1 MKQSTL
7 MMILTGIIII
17 IACFGKYVESNIT
30 KSATTILEDR
40 LKPAPML
47 SHTFDY
53 YGTTV
58 QDVLTETSTDIKT
71 IQTHK
76 DEIMDAKVE
85 RDTLW
90 TKYKST
96 YLVES
101 EAKMVAK
108 VDDEMAEVDEMIEE
122 ILTTSDTL
130 KAKQIIKSDE
140 FNKLI
145 NNTLNDINWLLDLQT
160 EIGQEETL
168 KMMGL
173 LKNFS
178 NFMIGALAL
187 AFVMLGSIL
196 FQKFRKEPTPTKPIR
211 KTAIKKKPTP
221 KKPTPKKSPTKK

>member
-7 MMILTGIIII
+7 MMVLTGIIIV

-58 QDVLTETSTDIKT
+58 QDVLTETATDIKT
-71 IQTHK
+71 IQAHK
-76 DEIMDAKVE
+76 DEIMDAKIE

-90 TKYKST
+90 TNYKST

-108 VDDEMAEVDEMIEE
+108 VDKEMEELDEIIEE

-130 KAKQIIKSDE
+130 KAKRIIKSDE
-140 FNKLI
+140 FNEKI
-145 NNTLNDINWLLDLQT
+145 NTTLNDINWLLDLQT
-160 EIGQEETL
+160 EIGQEETI

-196 FQKFRKEPTPTKPIR
+196 FQKFRKEPIPTKPVR
-211 KTAIKKKPTP
+211 KTTTKKKPIT
-221 KKPTPKKSPTKK
+221 KKPPTKK

>member
-1 MKQSTL
+1 
-7 MMILTGIIII
+7 
-17 IACFGKYVESNIT
+17 
-30 KSATTILEDR
+30 
-40 LKPAPML
+40 
-47 SHTFDY
+47 
-53 YGTTV
+53 
-58 QDVLTETSTDIKT
+58 
-71 IQTHK
+71 
-76 DEIMDAKVE
+76 MDAKIE

-90 TKYKST
+90 TNYKST

-108 VDDEMAEVDEMIEE
+108 VDDEMEELDEIIEE

-130 KAKQIIKSDE
+130 KAKQTIKSDE

-160 EIGQEETL
+160 EIGKEETV
-168 KMMGL
+168 KMLGL

-196 FQKFRKEPTPTKPIR
+196 FQKFRKEPAPTKPVR
-211 KTAIKKKPTP
+211 KTTVKKKPTP
-221 KKPTPKKSPTKK
+221 KKPPIKK